1 MSVREKVKL
10 VDTAQ
15 TDLAVNLLIFILATF
30 LGTELIR
37 HVSRLLHT
45 PLMALT
51 NAISSVSIVA
61 GLIVLANPK
70 NDFITL
76 LVSVA
81 VALAATNIVS
91 GFMITERILRMFR
104 VRKQPQQQDKGKT
117 VPAEKK

>member
-1 MSVREKVKL
+1 MTDV
-10 VDTAQ
+10 AQ

-61 GLIVLANPK
+61 ALIVLSGPK
-70 NDFITL
+70 NSFIL
-76 LVSVA
+76 ILVSVA
-81 VALAATNIVS
+81 LALAATNIVS
-91 GFMITERILRMFR
+91 GFMITGRILRMFG
-104 VRKQPQQQDKGKT
+104 RKK
-117 VPAEKK
+117 PAASGATKK

>member
-1 MSVREKVKL
+1 MT
-10 VDTAQ
+10 DAAQ
-15 TDLAVNLLIFILATF
+15 TDLAVNLLIFLVTTF

-45 PLMALT
+45 PLMSLT

-61 GLIVLANPK
+61 ALIVLSEPK
-70 NDFITL
+70 NDFIL
-76 LVSVA
+76 ILVTVA

-104 VRKQPQQQDKGKT
+104 RKK
-117 VPAEKK
+117 